1 MLQLTLPTPP
11 ACARE
16 ATPIQ
21 VLSQGENTNGSQ
33 QQTQTVET
41 SSKEPEGA
49 RKRKGKS
56 KKRQQ
61 EPVIVRRPQAQAQ
74 QQQQAGSSTSTS
86 GFAEW
91 REGELLPRGWDKMNP
106 VQKATELYA
115 GKRGALFWANKVAWA
130 SLFIIG
136 GAWILFRIVGP
147 VTGLYTLKNDL
158 LSPPNL

>member
-1 MLQLTLPTPP
+1 M
-11 ACARE
+11 
-16 ATPIQ
+16 
-21 VLSQGENTNGSQ
+21 LSQEENTNGNQ

-61 EPVIVRRPQAQAQ
+61 EPAVIRRPQAQAQ
-74 QQQQAGSSTSTS
+74 QQRQAESSTSTS
-86 GFAEW
+86 GDFAEW
-91 REGELLPRGWDKMNP
+91 REGELLPKGWEKMNP

-115 GKRGALFWANKVAWA
+115 GKRGALFWANKIAWA
-130 SLFIIG
+130 SLFVIG
-136 GAWILFRIVGP
+136 GAWVLFRIVGP